1 MNLEEVKNQFPELAS
16 KIKALESLGFA
27 SRKDGWIDSLD
38 LEKAQTACWLIG
50 RIGNDQDAD
59 SLLSI
64 LSGQRRELWMQAAAS
79 LSLIATQRHLI
90 PLLSILATS
99 SDPAQRN
106 SVVYTLSFLSASQ
119 VTPEVIRVLT
129 KVAANQVEAPS
140 VRAQALEGLGN
151 NLSYELQVEAP
162 SVRAQALEGL
172 GNNLSYELA
181 ANLYQEAV
189 TVIIEALDDSE
200 AEVRF
205 WACFA
210 VSAIKIEEALPK
222 LEILAQ
228 TDNTIVEGWWSVG
241 EEAEDAITLMNGGEP
256 PLRKPC
262 KSPTT

>member
-151 NLSYELQVEAP
+151 NLSYEL
-162 SVRAQALEGL
+162 
-172 GNNLSYELA
+172 A